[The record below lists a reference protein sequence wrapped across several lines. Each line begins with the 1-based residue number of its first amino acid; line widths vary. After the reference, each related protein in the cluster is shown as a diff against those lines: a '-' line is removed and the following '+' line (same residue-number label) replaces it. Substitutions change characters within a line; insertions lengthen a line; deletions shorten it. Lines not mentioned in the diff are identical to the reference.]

1 MRGLGAL
8 AALVILAAAA
18 CSSPQSTQPATVSQ
32 NLSAPTPLLKTAIA
46 QAAPLGRAGAATH
59 VDLSLGL
66 KARSPERLAK
76 LVAFCQTVTP
86 VQYAGEFGPDP
97 VMVRWALCTVTS
109 CRSQLVSRT
118 CYLL

>member
-59 VDLSLGL
+59 VDLSPGL
-66 KARSPERLAK
+66 NARSPERLAY
-76 LVAFCQTVTP
+76 VVPSCPTVHPHPTAT
-86 VQYAGEFGPDP
+86 QIGPHPDVGP
-97 VMVRWALCTVTS
+97 
-109 CRSQLVSRT
+109 
-118 CYLL
+118 